1 MTTEQELVNNVLD
14 CANRV
19 AGTSVCMPPDGDV
32 AFENFHFD
40 SLGLFAFILELEH
53 SCGIE
58 FDDAFINHER
68 LGSIRSVAALVASR
82 FDRGQAGS
90 TTRQDADSLPHV

>member
-82 FDRGQAGS
+82 FDRDQPSSRGL
-90 TTRQDADSLPHV
+90 RDANDAHHV